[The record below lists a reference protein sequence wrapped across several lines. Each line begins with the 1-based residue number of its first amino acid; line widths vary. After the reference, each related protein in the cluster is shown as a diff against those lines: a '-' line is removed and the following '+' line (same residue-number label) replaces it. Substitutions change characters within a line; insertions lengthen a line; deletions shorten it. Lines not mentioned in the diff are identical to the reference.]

1 VPLTDMQVA
10 ELLATQPSI
19 IEVSPHSDGETTFV
33 GAWLGYTREI
43 ELIPREDSI
52 YYDVRVSETH
62 ARAEPIVCKTPDSS
76 NKCFQL
82 MEVVTVNDFP
92 LPCILD

>member
-1 VPLTDMQVA
+1 MLLPDVQAA

-19 IEVSPHSDGETTFV
+19 IEFSRDSDGETTFV
-33 GAWLGYTREI
+33 GVLLGYTREI

-52 YYDVRVSETH
+52 YYDVRVSKTH
-62 ARAEPIVCKTPDSS
+62 TRAEPIVCENPDSDA
-76 NKCFQL
+76 KCFQL
-82 MEVVTVNDFP
+82 IEVVTVNDFP